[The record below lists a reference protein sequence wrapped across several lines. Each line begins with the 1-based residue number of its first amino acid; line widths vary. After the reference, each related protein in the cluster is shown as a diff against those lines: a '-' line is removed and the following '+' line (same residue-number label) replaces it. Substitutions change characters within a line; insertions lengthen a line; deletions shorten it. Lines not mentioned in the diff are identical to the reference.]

1 MSQTIDAHGTSWDFG
16 GTSVKPTTFTLPG
29 WSKEEIATT
38 DHGNTD
44 VTTKVLSA
52 LKDWAQLV
60 VTVPYDSSE
69 HNQIA
74 AGNQLVTVS
83 GVDGSSLAMWADIQ
97 QIGDIELPANNS
109 DMPTYDLTLTLT
121 NRDDA
126 SPPVETPPAYTAP
139 V

>member
-29 WSKEEIATT
+29 WSKEEIAAT

-69 HNQIA
+69 HNQISE
-74 AGNQLVTVS
+74 GNTNVTVT
-83 GVDGSSLAMWADIQ
+83 GADGSTLSMWCDVQ
-97 QIGDIELPANNS
+97 QVGDIELAANNS
-109 DMPTYDLTLTLT
+109 DMPTYDITLTLT
-121 NRDDA
+121 NRDGTGTE
-126 SPPVETPPAYTAP
+126 VAP
-139 V
+139 SYVA